1 MKTLASFTLLF
12 FLTAAAFSFPG
23 NHPDTVTVTSDS
35 EEVSD
40 SSEEAMSPEL
50 MKMLNVLGSLQYKS
64 GEIEIGNGIAKV
76 TVPEG
81 FKFLEAKDAQA
92 VLSDLWQNPPDP
104 DILGLMVPDSINF
117 FDASSWAITYSYQED
132 GHVKDDDAADT
143 DYDELLE
150 QMKEETNAA
159 NEERAKQGYEKVTLI
174 GWAQQPFYDKA
185 THKLHWAKEANFEG
199 DSTNTLNYNIRML
212 GRKGVLV
219 MNVISGM
226 DNLSLVKSKMND
238 VLASTNFTAGS
249 RYEDFDSSVDKIAEY
264 GIGALVAGAVLA
276 KTGLLAKIGIILLKG
291 WKIIAL
297 AIVGLGALFRKK
309 FMKKSEQNPT
319 EGNPQ

>member
-1 MKTLASFTLLF
+1 MKTLISFALCLF
-12 FLTAAAFSFPG
+12 LSAAAFSFPS
-23 NHPDTVTVTSDS
+23 NPDSTNISDS
-35 EEVSD
+35 EVSD
-40 SSEEAMSPEL
+40 SSGLSKEII
-50 MKMLNVLGSLQYKS
+50 KMLDVLSSLQYKT
-64 GEIEIGNGIAKV
+64 GEVEIGKGIAKV

-81 FKFLEAKDAQA
+81 FQFLEAKDAQA
-92 VLSDLWQNPPDP
+92 VLSGVWGNPPDA
-104 DILGLMVPDSINF
+104 DILGLLVPDSIKI
-117 FDASSWAITYSYQED
+117 FDPSSWAVTYSYLED

-143 DYDELLE
+143 DYDELLGK
-150 QMKEETNAA
+150 MKEETDAA
-159 NEERAKQGYEKVTLI
+159 NEERAKQGYEKVKLI

-199 DSTNTLNYNIRML
+199 DSVNTLNYNIRML

-226 DNLSLVKSKMND
+226 DNFGHVKSKMND
-238 VLASTNFTAGS
+238 VLTSTNFTKGN

-276 KTGLLAKIGIILLKG
+276 KTGLLAKLGLILIKG

-297 AIVGLGALFRKK
+297 AVVGAGAFLKKK
-309 FMKKSEQNPT
+309 FFGKKDQNPT